1 MGWESGITLG
11 GVCQL
16 SDCERRR
23 RGACEVVDCV
33 GAVRGRGRAGV
44 RSMRRC
50 GVCFVVVHGR
60 VEAVGLENAGV
71 HSWAAFSTRED
82 WSSSVLVVPKCECV
96 CSTAFGVCDAG
107 PSRVC
112 LSAMSNCR
120 KANAWLLYL
129 ASSGPR
135 LGPEECTR
143 IRIGG
148 IIVPL
153 HIEKKRIVVW
163 VSWLYL
169 YVINSVLCKCKCS
182 HPMTTACSCHT
193 EN

>member
-1 MGWESGITLG
+1 M
-11 GVCQL
+11 CQL

-23 RGACEVVDCV
+23 RGACEGVDCV

-60 VEAVGLENAGV
+60 VEAVGLEKAGV
-71 HSWAAFSTRED
+71 PSWAAFSTRED
-82 WSSSVLVVPKCECV
+82 RSSAFTFLMCECV
-96 CSTAFGVCDAG
+96 CSTFGVCDAG

-120 KANAWLLYL
+120 NANAWLLYL

-135 LGPEECTR
+135 LGPDGCTR
-143 IRIGG
+143 IWIGG
-148 IIVPL
+148 AIVPPHL
-153 HIEKKRIVVW
+153 EKKKFVVW
-163 VSWLYL
+163 VSGLYL
-169 YVINSVLCKCKCS
+169 YAINSVLCKCS
-182 HPMTTACSCHT
+182 HPMTTTCSCYT